1 MRNIDIN
8 EIEIDLYNLDNK
20 YTGSYET
27 ITDLFCLAASD
38 YCEIIGNLNLDLL
51 KFIQSIANRQK
62 TELED
67 FTLLRF
73 NNEVIGLVVCYTS
86 DVIFQKNIVTN
97 LTLKK
102 LATPE
107 KRKLLTRKLKVNS
120 FNFPDTKEKY
130 LYISRFSIVPE
141 LQNIGVGRFMLKSVE
156 GYNKENLPIYLHVK
170 KSNTR
175 ALEFYMKEGFAIN
188 VNTGNYCIL
197 RKRIGNNEK
206 TR

>member
-1 MRNIDIN
+1 LRNIDIN

-20 YTGSYET
+20 YTGRYET

-130 LYISRFSIVPE
+130 LYISRFSIVP
-141 LQNIGVGRFMLKSVE
+141 
-156 GYNKENLPIYLHVK
+156 
-170 KSNTR
+170 
-175 ALEFYMKEGFAIN
+175 
-188 VNTGNYCIL
+188 
-197 RKRIGNNEK
+197 
-206 TR
+206 